1 MRLAPAIPYIL
12 ANMTDFY
19 NLRLGAWQR
28 RVLVE
33 ALVALV
39 RRRGCVNFT
48 NLARYSRL
56 CEQTFRRHVQRK
68 LPWTGLNLTILRLR
82 AHPGETLIRPRPS
95 WSHR

>member
-19 NLRLGAWQR
+19 NLRLVIVQM
-28 RVLVE
+28 
-33 ALVALV
+33 
-39 RRRGCVNFT
+39 RGRVNFT